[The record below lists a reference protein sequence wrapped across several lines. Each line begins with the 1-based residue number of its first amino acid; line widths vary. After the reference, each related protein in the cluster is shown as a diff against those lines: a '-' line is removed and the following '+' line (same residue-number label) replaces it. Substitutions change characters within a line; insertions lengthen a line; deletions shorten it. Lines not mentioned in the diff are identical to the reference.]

1 MHFFV
6 LYCDAVQ
13 GAGMFNHQDVLRTA
27 SFQAQLFG
35 SKRWHLCSPSQSRF
49 LYAAGTLDAFDPDYD
64 KYPLYEQARC
74 FEDVVDAGE
83 VRAHTHTGARAHSHA
98 RCS

>member
-1 MHFFV
+1 
-6 LYCDAVQ
+6 
-13 GAGMFNHQDVLRTA
+13 MFNHQDVLRTA

-49 LYAAGTLDAFDPDYD
+49 LYAAGTLDAFDPDYE
-64 KYPLYEQARC
+64 KYPLYEQARS

-83 VRAHTHTGARAHSHA
+83 VRLTPRTPRNARAWA
-98 RCS
+98 RAVLMAG